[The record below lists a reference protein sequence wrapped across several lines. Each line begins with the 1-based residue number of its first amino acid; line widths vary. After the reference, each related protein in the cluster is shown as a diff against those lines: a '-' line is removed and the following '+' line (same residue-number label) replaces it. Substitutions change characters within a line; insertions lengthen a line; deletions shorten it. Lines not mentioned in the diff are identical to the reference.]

1 MEEDGDL
8 AASEVEGARVVG
20 DDGEIAV
27 NWGGGGDELEVLAG
41 AAVDFGAV
49 VGHVRRDDDL
59 HGRCGVGKARVEEA
73 GGIDMTFALRARD
86 EDVVLWLGRHVIACI
101 AQLASSF

>member
-59 HGRCGVGKARVEEA
+59 HGRCIVGESRVEKA
-73 GGIDMTFALRARD
+73 GGIDVAFTLRARD
-86 EDVVLWLGRHVIACI
+86 EDVVLWLGRHIFACI

>member
-8 AASEVEGARVVG
+8 APPEVEGARVVG
-20 DDGEIAV
+20 DNGKVTV
-27 NWGGGGDELEVLAG
+27 NWGGGSDELEVLAG

-59 HGRCGVGKARVEEA
+59 HGRCIVRESRVEKA
-73 GGIDMTFALRARD
+73 GGIDMAFAFRARD
-86 EDVVLWLGRHVIACI
+86 EDVVLWFGRHVVSCST
-101 AQLASSF
+101 QLAG